1 MYEDWK
7 IKIALLWLIKEATI
21 LVSMVLS
28 LYDPNVSEQIIA
40 GKLGEMQTT
49 PELLLV
55 FAIIFLVPLVMSF
68 LSVTLKDSPNR
79 WTNIIVGLIFTVLEL
94 TGITDVLAN
103 PSAYVI
109 VMFVALVVVPALIV
123 WYAWKSK
130 QKG

>member
-1 MYEDWK
+1 VYEDWK
-7 IKIALLWLIKEATI
+7 LKIALLWLIKEATI
-21 LVSMVLS
+21 IVSMVLS

-55 FAIIFLVPLVMSF
+55 FTIILLVPLVMSF
-68 LSVTLKDSPNR
+68 LSVTLKDSASR
-79 WTNIIVGLIFTVLEL
+79 WTNIIVGIIFTVIEL

-103 PSAYVI
+103 PSAYVM

-130 QKG
+130 Q